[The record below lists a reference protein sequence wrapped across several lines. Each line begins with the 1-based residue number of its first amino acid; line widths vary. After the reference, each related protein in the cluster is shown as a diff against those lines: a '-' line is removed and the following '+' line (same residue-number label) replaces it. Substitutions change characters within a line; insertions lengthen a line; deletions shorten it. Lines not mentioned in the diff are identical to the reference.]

1 MKIFGK
7 NIPMVLSL
15 FVWMVIWEL
24 IGRSEVLFLIPP
36 FTAVLKS
43 ILYLFTNQK
52 FLDATVL
59 SIKCLLLGVSLAF
72 IVGIPLGI
80 LMARVKAAEE
90 LLSMWINVFVSA
102 PLTALVPVLMVLFGI
117 GNTTVVVTVFLF
129 AVWVTTLDTF
139 EGVKNVNPSLLEMG
153 RSFGAGRFVLYTRI
167 IVPAA
172 LPEILCG
179 VRLGLI
185 RGVRGLVVGQLLVA
199 IVGVG
204 ELFELYSRNFLMD
217 KFWALVIVVFLVAF
231 GLAEIINYV
240 ERRIEFYAKSR

>member
-1 MKIFGK
+1 MKLFGK
-7 NIPMVLSL
+7 EIPMMLSL
-15 FVWMVIWEL
+15 LVWMVIWEI

-36 FTAVLKS
+36 FSAVLIS
-43 ILYLFTNQK
+43 MGELFTSAK
-52 FLDATVL
+52 FMDAVVL
-59 SIKCLLLGVSLAF
+59 SFKCLALGVSLAF

-80 LMARVKAAEE
+80 LMGRIRAVEE

-102 PLTALVPVLMVLFGI
+102 PLTALVPILMVLFGI

-129 AVWVTTLDTF
+129 AVWVTALDTF
-139 EGVKNVNPSLLEMG
+139 EGVKNINPSLLEMG
-153 RSFGAGRFVLYTRI
+153 RSFGVSRTELYTRI
-167 IVPAA
+167 ILPAA

-217 KFWALVIVVFLVAF
+217 RFWALIIVVFLVAF
-231 GLAEIINYV
+231 GLAEVINYL
-240 ERRIEFYAKSR
+240 ERKIEFYAMDR

>member
-59 SIKCLLLGVSLAF
+59 SLKCLVLGVSLAF

-80 LMARVKAAEE
+80 LMARVKAVEE

-153 RSFGAGRFVLYTRI
+153 RSFGAGRLVLYTRI
-167 IVPAA
+167 ILPAA

-217 KFWALVIVVFLVAF
+217 KFWALVVVVFLVAF
-231 GLAEIINYV
+231 GLAEVINYV

>member
-15 FVWMVIWEL
+15 FVWMMIWEL

-139 EGVKNVNPSLLEMG
+139 EGVKNVNPALLEMG

-167 IVPAA
+167 ILPAA

-231 GLAEIINYV
+231 GLAEVINYV

>member
-1 MKIFGK
+1 M
-7 NIPMVLSL
+7 M
-15 FVWMVIWEL
+15 IWEL
-24 IGRSEVLFLIPP
+24 IGRSEVLFMIPP

-139 EGVKNVNPSLLEMG
+139 EGVKNVNPALLEMG

-167 IVPAA
+167 ILPAA

-231 GLAEIINYV
+231 GLAEVINYV